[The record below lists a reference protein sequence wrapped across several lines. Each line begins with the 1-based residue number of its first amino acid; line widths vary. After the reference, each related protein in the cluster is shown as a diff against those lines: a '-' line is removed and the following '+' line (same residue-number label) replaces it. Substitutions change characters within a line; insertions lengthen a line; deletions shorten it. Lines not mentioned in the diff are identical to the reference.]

1 MNAETTLIQTFIS
14 EKFGEL
20 RTVTIEGEI
29 WFVAADVCA
38 VLDIKNVSQALEDF
52 DDDEKADISIPYT
65 SSNGVVQNRNVLIV
79 NEAGLYRLIFKSRKP
94 EAKKFQRW
102 VYHEVIPSIRKT
114 GGYNINTSNYFNN
127 EVSAHW
133 EKIKSAEA
141 LIKIAKLVDSSNLQ
155 NQLLSEATILLTG
168 KDFFKLNEE
177 VFDFDS

>member
-14 EKFGEL
+14 EKFGEI
-20 RTVTIEGEI
+20 RTVTFEGEI

-52 DDDEKADISIPYT
+52 DDDEKGISKTYT
-65 SSNGVVQNRNVLIV
+65 LGGEQKMLIV
-79 NEAGLYRLIFKSRKP
+79 SEPGLYRLIFKSRKP
-94 EAKKFQRW
+94 DAKKFQRW
-102 VYHEVIPSIRKT
+102 VFHEVIPSIRKT

>member
-1 MNAETTLIQTFIS
+1 MTLDSTEGHSGQRGGAQSINA
-14 EKFGEL
+14 
-20 RTVTIEGEI
+20 
-29 WFVAADVCA
+29 
-38 VLDIKNVSQALEDF
+38 
-52 DDDEKADISIPYT
+52 
-65 SSNGVVQNRNVLIV
+65 V
-79 NEAGLYRLIFKSRKP
+79 NEFGVYALIMCSRKP
-94 EAKKFQRW
+94 EARAFQRW
-102 VYHEVIPSIRKT
+102 VFHEVIPSIRKT